1 MIVNSKKKMEYRS
14 NADQKCFK
22 SANNENSALVTQN
35 NRPEFI
41 LPKIN
46 IIDHLIQKVSY
57 CTYMCTI
64 NHYAG
69 YRLYMR
75 GKVLCLNTKTKNHL

>member
-1 MIVNSKKKMEYRS
+1 MSVLRARMITTNNYFCRDVYIFKGYICSSTMHEFHMLSKLSIY
-14 NADQKCFK
+14 
-22 SANNENSALVTQN
+22 
-35 NRPEFI
+35 
-41 LPKIN
+41 
-46 IIDHLIQKVSY
+46 IIDHLIQKVIY

-64 NHYAG
+64 NHYAR

>member
-1 MIVNSKKKMEYRS
+1 MNLK
-14 NADQKCFK
+14 N
-22 SANNENSALVTQN
+22 
-35 NRPEFI
+35 
-41 LPKIN
+41 N
-46 IIDHLIQKVSY
+46 IIDHLIQKVIY

-64 NHYAG
+64 NHYAR